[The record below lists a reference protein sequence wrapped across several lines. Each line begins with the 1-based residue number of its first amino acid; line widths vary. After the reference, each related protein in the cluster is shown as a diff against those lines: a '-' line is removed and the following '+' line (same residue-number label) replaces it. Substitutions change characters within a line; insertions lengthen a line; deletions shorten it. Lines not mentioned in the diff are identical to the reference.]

1 MTLCYTLRS
10 DFCATGVA
18 RLPCLCGNNFM
29 HLAQIPVF
37 TNVRV
42 LVAGDV
48 MLDRYWHGSTARISP
63 EAPVPVVNVNE
74 IEDRP
79 GGAANV
85 ALNMAALGVS
95 ASLIG
100 VTGADES
107 EQILR
112 DRLAAVNVECRF
124 QQVPGMPTITKL
136 RVISRQQQLL
146 RMDFEQSFKDVEVAP
161 FTNEVLA
168 ALPGA
173 GALVLS
179 DYQKGALRDCQ
190 ALIVAARAAGVP
202 VLVDPKGTDYERYR
216 GATLLTPNIHE
227 FEAVVGKVESEQQL
241 VSLGQAL
248 IARLDLQALLV
259 TRGEQGMTLL
269 RPNVP
274 ELHLPARAREVFD
287 VTGAGDTVI
296 STLASSLAA
305 GASLEDA
312 VALANIAAGLVV
324 AKLGTAVI
332 SAPELRRAV
341 HQEGGIG
348 RGVMTEEQLL
358 IAIADARS
366 QGEKVV
372 FTNGCFD
379 IVHAGHVG
387 YLDSARKQ
395 GDRLIVAVNSDESV
409 RRLKGNG
416 RPINSCDRRM
426 AVLAALEAVDWVVS
440 FAGDTPEDLLRS
452 MRPDVLVKGGDY
464 SVDQVVGAEMV
475 EGWGGVVRVLDFVEN
490 VSTTRIV
497 EKIRGG

>member
-1 MTLCYTLRS
+1 M
-10 DFCATGVA
+10 
-18 RLPCLCGNNFM
+18 
-29 HLAQIPVF
+29 
-37 TNVRV
+37 
-42 LVAGDV
+42 
-48 MLDRYWHGSTARISP
+48 
-63 EAPVPVVNVNE
+63 
-74 IEDRP
+74 
-79 GGAANV
+79 
-85 ALNMAALGVS
+85 
-95 ASLIG
+95 
-100 VTGADES
+100 
-107 EQILR
+107 
-112 DRLAAVNVECRF
+112 
-124 QQVPGMPTITKL
+124 
-136 RVISRQQQLL
+136 
-146 RMDFEQSFKDVEVAP
+146 
-161 FTNEVLA
+161 
-168 ALPGA
+168 
-173 GALVLS
+173 
-179 DYQKGALRDCQ
+179 
-190 ALIVAARAAGVP
+190 
-202 VLVDPKGTDYERYR
+202 
-216 GATLLTPNIHE
+216 
-227 FEAVVGKVESEQQL
+227 
-241 VSLGQAL
+241 
-248 IARLDLQALLV
+248 
-259 TRGEQGMTLL
+259 
-269 RPNVP
+269 
-274 ELHLPARAREVFD
+274 
-287 VTGAGDTVI
+287 
-296 STLASSLAA
+296 
-305 GASLEDA
+305 
-312 VALANIAAGLVV
+312 
-324 AKLGTAVI
+324 I

-452 MRPDVLVKGGDY
+452 LRPDVLVKGGDY

>member
-1 MTLCYTLRS
+1 
-10 DFCATGVA
+10 
-18 RLPCLCGNNFM
+18 M
-29 HLAQIPVF
+29 HLAKIPVF
-37 TNVRV
+37 SNVRV
-42 LVAGDV
+42 VVAGDV
-48 MLDRYWHGSTARISP
+48 MLDRYWYGPTARISP
-63 EAPVPVVNVNE
+63 EAPVPVVNVTDV
-74 IEDRP
+74 EDRP

-95 ASLIG
+95 ASLVG

-112 DRLAAVNVECRF
+112 DQLAAVNVSCRF
-124 QQVPGMPTITKL
+124 QKAPGLPTITKL

-146 RMDFEQSFKDVEVAP
+146 RMDFEQSFKEVDPAP
-161 FTNEVLA
+161 FTEQVVEALA
-168 ALPGA
+168 QEA

-190 ALIVAARAAGVP
+190 ALIQAARKIGVP
-202 VLVDPKGTDYERYR
+202 VLVDPKGTDYQRYR

-227 FEAVVGKVESEQQL
+227 FEAVVGAVESEEHL
-241 VSLGQAL
+241 VSLGQKLMAS
-248 IARLDLQALLV
+248 LDVQALLV

-269 RPNVP
+269 RPDLP

-324 AKLGTAVI
+324 AKLGTAVV

-358 IAIADARS
+358 IAIADARA
-366 QGEKVV
+366 QGETVV

-387 YLDSARKQ
+387 YLDTARQQ

-409 RRLKGNG
+409 RRLKGVG

-426 AVLAALEAVDWVVS
+426 AVLAALESVDWVVS
-440 FAGDTPEDLLRS
+440 FSGDTPEALLQS
-452 MRPDVLVKGGDY
+452 TRPEVLVKGGDY
-464 SVDQVVGAEMV
+464 SIDQVVGAEMV
-475 EGWGGVVRVLDFVEN
+475 KSWGGSVKVLDFVEN

-497 EKIRGG
+497 EKIRDQ